1 MKRELL
7 QNVKV
12 QTYTS
17 ENVIERKG
25 FLSGILGVEV
35 GTPTGAPTGLAIKLT
50 LTESDTPT
58 GTFTAIADKNVILD
72 KTLDPDNGS
81 VTVDVAAAGSE
92 LVNFDMDLVGCKN
105 YIKIKVEIVCT
116 GGTSPACT
124 AASTLVLGD
133 CAEQPV

>member
-12 QTYTS
+12 QPYTS
-17 ENVIERKG
+17 ENVIEKKG

-35 GTPTGAPTGLAIKLT
+35 GTPTGAPTGLAVKLT
-50 LTESDTPT
+50 LTESDTPA
-58 GTFTAIADKNVILD
+58 GTFAAVADKSVILD
-72 KTLDPDNGS
+72 KTLDPDGS
-81 VTVDVAAAGSE
+81 VTVDVAAVGGE

-116 GGTSPACT
+116 GGTNPACT
-124 AASTLVLGD
+124 TANALVLGD
-133 CAEQPV
+133 CAEQPA